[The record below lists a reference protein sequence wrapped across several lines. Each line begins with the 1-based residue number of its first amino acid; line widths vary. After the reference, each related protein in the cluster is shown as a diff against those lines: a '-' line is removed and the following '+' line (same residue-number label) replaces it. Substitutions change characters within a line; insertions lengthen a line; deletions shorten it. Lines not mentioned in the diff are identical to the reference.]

1 MASTDDLT
9 RAVESGSYK
18 TDSDARL
25 HELMA
30 AALDIHGSNPIA
42 LHRISQAAAVVR
54 QELAERDSKRR
65 EEAEQAR
72 HVRIDAQL
80 SELKKPHWTVLPNF
94 G

>member
-1 MASTDDLT
+1 
-9 RAVESGSYK
+9 
-18 TDSDARL
+18 
-25 HELMA
+25 MA

-65 EEAEQAR
+65 EEEDQKR
-72 HVRIDAQL
+72 HARIDAQL

-94 G
+94 WLTFLGAIAAVVAAYLAWLALRK